1 MEFWKAVPDRIDRSM
16 RHTLYSVSSS
26 LLSEL
31 LLICKDR
38 CSWHA
43 VSVLQLRLSDGTR
56 MVARFNTTHT
66 VADIRGFIDAA
77 RPGGSGPY
85 QLQTM
90 GFPPVKLTNPTQ
102 TIEGAGLLNAVV
114 IQKG

>member
-1 MEFWKAVPDRIDRSM
+1 
-16 RHTLYSVSSS
+16 
-26 LLSEL
+26 
-31 LLICKDR
+31 
-38 CSWHA
+38 
-43 VSVLQLRLSDGTR
+43 

-77 RPGGSGPY
+77 RPGGTGPY

-90 GFPPVKLTNPTQ
+90 GFPPVKLTDSKQ

-114 IQKG
+114 IQKA

>member
-1 MEFWKAVPDRIDRSM
+1 M
-16 RHTLYSVSSS
+16 SS
-26 LLSEL
+26 LKALDMYIAL
-31 LLICKDR
+31 NVLIFSFGRFVKTCTDVT
-38 CSWHA
+38 HTG
-43 VSVLQLRLSDGTR
+43 VLLQLRLLDGTR

-77 RPGGSGPY
+77 RPGSTGPY

-90 GFPPVKLTNPTQ
+90 GFPPVKLTDSKQ

-114 IQKG
+114 IQKA

>member
-1 MEFWKAVPDRIDRSM
+1 MCYHNCRHVVNVSKRPDIFSLIFSSIAISC
-16 RHTLYSVSSS
+16 TLQFV
-26 LLSEL
+26 L
-31 LLICKDR
+31 
-38 CSWHA
+38 
-43 VSVLQLRLSDGTR
+43 LQLRLLDGTR

-66 VADIRGFIDAA
+66 LADIRGVIDAA
-77 RPGGSGPY
+77 RPASSGNY

-90 GFPPVKLTNPTQ
+90 GFPPVKLTNLKQ